1 MVNQELFLM
10 FVLIGAG
17 AGMSIVELVGVLA
30 FFLGAFYHTWHCG
43 QHLAQLVTE
52 KEHKRRME
60 LFAKMIELERAMQ
73 PDTSTTQSSQ
83 VKSG

>member
-1 MVNQELFLM
+1 MVDRELFLM
-10 FVLIGAG
+10 FMLIGAG
-17 AGMSIVELVGVLA
+17 AGITIVELVGVLA

-60 LFAKMIELERAMQ
+60 LFAKMIELERVMQ
-73 PDTSTTQSSQ
+73 PDTSKTQSLQ
-83 VKSG
+83 VRSG